1 MLSGSAGAEV
11 RMKRILVGLD
21 GSPRE
26 QGVMAAALGLARR
39 TGAELVL
46 FRAVGLPTELPPDAY
61 RLPPAEVT
69 HLLEKQASDA
79 LARLRAE
86 IPSDVASRNRVAIG
100 TPWEAICRI
109 AKDEDVDLVVV
120 GSHRYDVL
128 DRVLGTTAAKVVNH
142 ADRSVLVVRASER
155 LA

>member
-1 MLSGSAGAEV
+1 
-11 RMKRILVGLD
+11 MKRILVGLD
-21 GSPRE
+21 GSARE
-26 QGVMAAALGLARR
+26 QGVLTGALALARR
-39 TGAELVL
+39 IGAELVL

-61 RLPPAEVT
+61 LLPPAEVT

-79 LARLRAE
+79 LVRLRAE
-86 IPSDVASRNRVAIG
+86 MPSDVASRIRVAIG

-109 AKDEDVDLVVV
+109 AKEEDVDLVVV

-155 LA
+155 LAAS

>member
-1 MLSGSAGAEV
+1 
-11 RMKRILVGLD
+11 MKRILVGLD
-21 GSPRE
+21 GSARE
-26 QGVMAAALGLARR
+26 SGVLAAAERLARG

-46 FRAVGLPTELPPDAY
+46 FRAVGLPTELPPESY
-61 RLPPAEVT
+61 LLPPNEVT
-69 HLLEKQASDA
+69 HLLEKNAA
-79 LARLRAE
+79 EAVERARATLPND
-86 IPSDVASRNRVAIG
+86 IKSRTHVAIG

-109 AKDEDVDLVVV
+109 AKEDDVDLVVV

-142 ADRSVLVVRASER
+142 ADRSVLVVRAAER

>member
-1 MLSGSAGAEV
+1 
-11 RMKRILVGLD
+11 MKRILVGLD

-26 QGVMAAALGLARR
+26 QAVLTAAVGLARA

-46 FRAVGLPTELPPDAY
+46 FRAVGLPTELPPEAY
-61 RLPPAEVT
+61 LLPPSEVT
-69 HLLEKQASDA
+69 QLLEKQASDA
-79 LARLRAE
+79 LARVRTHV
-86 IPSDVASRNRVAIG
+86 PSEVVSRTRIAIG

-109 AKDEDVDLVVV
+109 AKDEDVNLVMV

-142 ADRSVLVVRASER
+142 ADRSVLVVRSPER
-155 LA
+155 LVAS